1 MTERD
6 YNILIGVLLA
16 TNVIFFIIVFML
28 YGEIN
33 LLKEKLARMTDTV
46 QALDAKIYKIELV
59 QEETFL
65 SEKKIEKSK

>member
-1 MTERD
+1 MTGRD